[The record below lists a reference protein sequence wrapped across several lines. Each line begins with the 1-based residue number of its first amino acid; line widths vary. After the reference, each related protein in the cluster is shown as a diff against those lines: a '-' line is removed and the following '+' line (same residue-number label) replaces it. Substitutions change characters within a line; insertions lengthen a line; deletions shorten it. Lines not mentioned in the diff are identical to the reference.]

1 VVAVAAQITEP
12 APLLVQLGSELTDM
26 ARVVHPAHVVPLKW
40 FTMIAALSVR
50 TAHATSFVDTK
61 AQDGLP
67 TPVLVPVEVGVPQ
80 LARIPGTNARQA
92 DQNIRCRRTR
102 VIWNLL
108 DVVVFVEH
116 GP

>member
-1 VVAVAAQITEP
+1 
-12 APLLVQLGSELTDM
+12 
-26 ARVVHPAHVVPLKW
+26 
-40 FTMIAALSVR
+40 MIAALSVR

-67 TPVLVPVEVGVPQ
+67 TPVLAPVEAGVDQ
-80 LARIPGTNARQA
+80 LARVQGTNARQA

-108 DVVVFVEH
+108 NVVVFVERV
-116 GP
+116 P